1 MFYHVIEADSI
12 TRKNLNKYNTEF
24 LELLKRYCSVNYK
37 KIFFR
42 QRKFSYQLV
51 NRLYN
56 ILTKAFNKKSFDSP
70 DLIQGNI
77 KKPMWDGGFS

>member
-37 KIFFR
+37 QNFFR
-42 QRKFSYQLV
+42 QRKLSYQLV

-56 ILTKAFNKKSFDSP
+56 ILTRPFNKKSFDSP